1 MVVQAFSNS
10 TGTSYPD
17 VPAFYNKI
25 HLMKKEVVVIAV
37 ILLIVIIIA
46 VYMFFVYGIREG
58 MEMAP
63 RVSPST

>member
-1 MVVQAFSNS
+1 MQALSN
-10 TGTSYPD
+10 TGTS
-17 VPAFYNKI
+17 VKVFLFLKIFY
-25 HLMKKEVVVIAV
+25 MKKQVVIIAV

-63 RVSPST
+63 RVNPTT

>member
-1 MVVQAFSNS
+1 LFKLSVTQQEHLIRMFLF
-10 TGTSYPD
+10 
-17 VPAFYNKI
+17 FYNKI

-46 VYMFFVYGIREG
+46 VYMFFAYGIREG

>member
-1 MVVQAFSNS
+1 MFLF
-10 TGTSYPD
+10 
-17 VPAFYNKI
+17 FYNKI

-46 VYMFFVYGIREG
+46 VYMFFAYGIREG